1 MKKLFLALA
10 ILLILTFGIS
20 ETRGVLH
27 NFHTVEAGS
36 LYRSAQLSPGTLEE
50 MIYKYK
56 IKTVINLQGAH
67 PDDAWYI
74 DEKEVLDRLAVDL
87 VDIPMRSE
95 RIPTHEELT
104 SLFEAYDHS
113 PRPMLI
119 HCNSGSDR
127 TGEASAIYEIEY
139 MKKTKEEAMEMLSP
153 FYFHLSFLVPSKT
166 YFMNMYQGRKWALN
180 EYDPCKQTY
189 LYFDHRLG
197 QCRHTILGNPIH
209 GVQSKN

>member
-1 MKKLFLALA
+1 VKK
-10 ILLILTFGIS
+10 ILILSVVGIILTFGFS
-20 ETRGVLH
+20 ETRSVLR
-27 NFHTVEAGS
+27 NFHVVEAGN
-36 LYRSAQLSPGTLEE
+36 LYRSAQLSPGALEE
-50 MIYKYK
+50 IIFKYK
-56 IKTVINLQGAH
+56 IKTVVNLQGAH

-74 DEKEVLDRLAVDL
+74 DEKEVLDRLGVDL

-95 RIPTHEELT
+95 RIPTREEIT

-113 PRPMLI
+113 PRPLLI

-153 FYFHLSFLVPSKT
+153 LYLHFSFLVPSKT
-166 YFMNMYQGRKWALN
+166 YFMSLYKGRNWALN
-180 EYDPCKQTY
+180 EYDPCKQQY

-197 QCRHTILGNPIH
+197 QCRHKLVGSTVSAFPSQN
-209 GVQSKN
+209 